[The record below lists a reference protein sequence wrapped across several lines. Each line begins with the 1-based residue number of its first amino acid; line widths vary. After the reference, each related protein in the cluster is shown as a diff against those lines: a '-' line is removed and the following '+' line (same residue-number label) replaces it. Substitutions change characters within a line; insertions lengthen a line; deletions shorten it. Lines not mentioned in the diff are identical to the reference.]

1 MRSLLNAAPAAL
13 LVLASC
19 GTSNIETAEGPAA
32 ETEAAPVEATSSES
46 AMNTAKVPS
55 DSVYALSM
63 KSLAGDD
70 VDLSKYAGKVTVFV
84 NVASKCGYT
93 PQYGDL
99 QKLHE
104 ELGGEDFALVGI
116 PSNDFGG
123 QEPGS
128 AEEIQ
133 AFCSENYGVTF
144 DMLEKVGTKEG
155 DSEIFDRLAS
165 LTGERPGWN
174 FCKYVVSKDG
184 TAGAFFESGAKP
196 LGSELRDKISEMQ
209 GM

>member
-1 MRSLLNAAPAAL
+1 MTLPE
-13 LVLASC
+13 
-19 GTSNIETAEGPAA
+19 IP
-32 ETEAAPVEATSSES
+32 SE
-46 AMNTAKVPS
+46 
-55 DSVYALSM
+55 SVYALSM
-63 KSLAGDD
+63 NTLGGEP

-93 PQYGDL
+93 PQYADL
-99 QKLHE
+99 QKLSE

-123 QEPGS
+123 QEPGT

-155 DSEIFDRLAS
+155 DSAIFDALATM
-165 LTGERPGWN
+165 TGKRPGWN

-184 TAGAFFESGAKP
+184 TSALFFESKAKP
-196 LGSELRDKISEMQ
+196 TGPELRGAIDKMASL
-209 GM
+209 